1 MTAATS
7 PIPAA
12 VLFAPV
18 VRDPVAGPKALIAEA
33 DSGVRRCD
41 PQYGPALPRV
51 IPTISTSCAPR
62 GPLRR

>member
-1 MTAATS
+1 MNATTS

-18 VRDPVAGPKALIAEA
+18 VRDPLAGIKALIAEA

-41 PQYGPALPRV
+41 PPHGPALRRV
-51 IPTISTSCAPR
+51 VPTISTSCAPR
-62 GPLRR
+62 DPLLR